1 MPLRN
6 NEVKAFCL
14 NNLKQYLGG
23 EISKEELDRRT
34 REIETR
40 IAPDP
45 VLFGPELS
53 SKEEEDAERLSQG
66 V

>member
-1 MPLRN
+1 MSQLKNREIK
-6 NEVKAFCL
+6 EVCL
-14 NNLKQYLGG
+14 NNLKKYFAG

-45 VLFGPELS
+45 VLFGPETGM
-53 SKEEEDAERLSQG
+53 EEEHAERISQG